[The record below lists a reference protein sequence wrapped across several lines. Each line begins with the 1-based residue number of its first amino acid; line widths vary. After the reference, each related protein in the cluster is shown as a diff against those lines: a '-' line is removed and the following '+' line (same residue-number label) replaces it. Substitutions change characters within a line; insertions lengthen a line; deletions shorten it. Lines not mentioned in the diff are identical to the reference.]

1 MKNECYIF
9 GYGSLVNS
17 ESRKKS
23 IKINKNNIIPAV
35 INKNFGYVRTTKF
48 PSMGIIKVKQNKK
61 GINGLLFKIDNTDLE
76 SFDRREKSYNRIS
89 VPSKYISII
98 GDMYF
103 DNSLPVYIY
112 KPKVGFGIKSGKSC
126 TEGYLK
132 VVSNG
137 FKEYGN
143 NFYQQYLSTTKGIKN
158 KKTRKRNTKGG
169 KKTKKK
175 YTRGESNP

>member
-1 MKNECYIF
+1 MKNESYVF

-17 ESRKKS
+17 ESRNKT

-48 PSMGIIKVKQNKK
+48 PSMGIIKVKQHKK
-61 GINGLLFKIDNTDLE
+61 DINGLLFKIDNTELE
-76 SFDRREKSYNRIS
+76 SFDRREKSYNRII

-98 GDMYF
+98 GNMYF
-103 DNSLPVYIY
+103 DTSLPVYIY
-112 KPKVGFGIKSGKSC
+112 KPKVNFGIKSGKTC
-126 TEGYLK
+126 TQKYLK
-132 VVSNG
+132 IVSNG

-143 NFYQQYLSTTKGIKN
+143 TFHELYLKTTEFVKS
-158 KKTRKRNTKGG
+158 KKTKRRKNNYVNNVN

-175 YTRGESNP
+175 YT